1 MSGKQTVGGAVEAMV
16 KGFGV
21 KPWPGTV
28 DTLKIGNPK
37 WPLRG
42 VVTTFM
48 PTMGV
53 LQKAARLGANL
64 VVTHEPLWY
73 DHRDETAWL
82 RGDPVYA
89 AKRRFLV
96 RHRMAV
102 FRTHDTW
109 HARRPDGI
117 LEGQVAKLGWGRYRD
132 AEGSNLFR
140 FPRWTVRRIAGSAKT
155 ALGIPAIRL
164 VGDPEMVPRTVA
176 YSCGFGGGRNLIGFL
191 RRPGIDAVVCGEDH
205 EWESYEYV
213 RDAALQGRRK
223 ALIVLGHEPSEE
235 AGMQHLARWLDG
247 RLRGVAAWH
256 VPSGAPYKL
265 L

>member
-1 MSGKQTVGGAVEAMV
+1 MIGQAVAAIV

-28 DTLKIGNPK
+28 DTLKIGSPS

-48 PTMGV
+48 PTVEV
-53 LQKAARLGANL
+53 LEKAARLGANL

-73 DHRDETAWL
+73 NHRDDTAWL

-89 AKRRFLV
+89 AKKRFLL
-96 RHRMAV
+96 RHRIAV

-117 LEGQVAKLGWGRYRD
+117 LEGQVAKLGWEAYRTK
-132 AEGSNLFR
+132 AGSRLFR
-140 FPRWTVRRIAGSAKT
+140 FPRWTVRRIAESAKR
-155 ALGIPAIRL
+155 ALDVRAVRV
-164 VGDPEMVPRTVA
+164 VGDPGLVPRTVA
-176 YSCGFGGGRNLIGFL
+176 YSCGFGGGSNIIRDLGRGDIE
-191 RRPGIDAVVCGEDH
+191 AVVAGEDH

-213 RDAALQGRRK
+213 RDAARQGRRR

-235 AGMQHLARWLDG
+235 AGMEYLARWLDG
-247 RLRGVAAWH
+247 RLRGVAAWF
-256 VPSGAPYKL
+256 VPAGAPYKL